1 MKLKPGTWTAA
12 VLLLAACGGEPR
24 ENAAATGADSTPAPA
39 APAAVQA
46 AAQTDSGAAPA
57 PVPSMPQSAA
67 AAPTPPPTS
76 EDSAAAARED
86 VSPEWKQR
94 ERSMA
99 SYTQCMEQ
107 ARSAENA
114 LRPRLEEAC
123 SRLPNAPK

>member
-12 VLLLAACGGEPR
+12 ALLLAACGGEPR
-24 ENAAATGADSTPAPA
+24 ENAAAASADSTSVPAPR
-39 APAAVQA
+39 A
-46 AAQTDSGAAPA
+46 AARTDSGAAPA
-57 PVPSMPQSAA
+57 PVPSMPQLPAA
-67 AAPTPPPTS
+67 ATAPPPTP

-114 LRPRLEEAC
+114 LQARLEEAC
-123 SRLPNAPK
+123 GRLPGAPK